1 MLEGNGYVNEQTV
14 KKDNCGNHREEIVRE
29 DESIAAIHEDDE
41 AQTRSM
47 KSLEKDVLKDT
58 NKDVM

>member
-41 AQTRSM
+41 AQTQ
-47 KSLEKDVLKDT
+47 
-58 NKDVM
+58 